1 MVEIVSNRRTIR
13 MRTVTAIAALVS
25 GLVLSTASLAA
36 TVVPVA
42 GKLSINSG
50 FGFHDVA
57 GPVAGKV
64 GDSVMAGAK
73 SSGRIVYDDGCEV
86 PVVPG
91 RVVTIA
97 AESPCGNAFGQAD
110 GGSATAALA
119 AVGALAAI
127 GGVLAGTNAI
137 TNASP
142 QVPLVPASP

>member
-1 MVEIVSNRRTIR
+1 
-13 MRTVTAIAALVS
+13 MRIVTAVAALAS
-25 GLVLSTASLAA
+25 GIVLSTASLAA

-50 FGFHDVA
+50 FGFRDVA

-91 RVVTIA
+91 RVVTIT
-97 AESPCGNAFGQAD
+97 AESPCGNALGQATPD
-110 GGSATAALA
+110 SASTTLAAAGAAA
-119 AVGALAAI
+119 AVGGMVGAIAA
-127 GGVLAGTNAI
+127 NANK
-137 TNASP
+137 TTPLPVSP
-142 QVPLVPASP
+142 